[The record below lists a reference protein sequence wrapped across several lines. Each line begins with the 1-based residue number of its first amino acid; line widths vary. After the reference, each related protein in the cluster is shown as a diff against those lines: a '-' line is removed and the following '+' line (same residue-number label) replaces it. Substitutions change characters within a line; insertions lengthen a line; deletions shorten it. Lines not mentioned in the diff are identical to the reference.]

1 MGRVAPNPTE
11 PNHAMSLWEGDAMD
25 PELVMLLKRMPE
37 TEKQTSRILNGWD
50 DVRSLIAGIALSL
63 GLHKEQNAAAEPAPD
78 GDAGND

>member
-1 MGRVAPNPTE
+1 MGRTAQSPAE
-11 PNHAMSLWEGDAMD
+11 PNHAMSLWDGDSMD
-25 PELVMLLKRMPE
+25 PELVTLLKRMPE

-63 GLHKEQNAAAEPAPD
+63 GLHKKSDAAADPAPD